1 MKEPAVLLTDLSF
14 FYDNIPAL
22 AKINLEISHGS
33 FVGIMGP
40 NGGGKTTLLKLLMGF
55 LNPSEGK
62 VRVFGKPP
70 AEIRTR
76 IGYVPQ
82 FHRADRDF
90 PISVLDL
97 VLLGALAKTSLWGS
111 YPAAVKEKAE
121 SLIEELG
128 LAAHMK
134 KPFGSL
140 SGGFAQRALLAR
152 ALLSD
157 PDLLLLDEPTAN
169 IDPPSSAAILNRLQL
184 LKGTKTILLVTHDLA
199 TIVERV
205 ETVLCVQTQATS
217 YLPTQVC
224 EHFALGL
231 YHTPL
236 LGIPK
241 QKKGHVAEHAAAR

>member
-1 MKEPAVLLTDLSF
+1 
-14 FYDNIPAL
+14 
-22 AKINLEISHGS
+22 
-33 FVGIMGP
+33 
-40 NGGGKTTLLKLLMGF
+40 
-55 LNPSEGK
+55 
-62 VRVFGKPP
+62 
-70 AEIRTR
+70 
-76 IGYVPQ
+76 
-82 FHRADRDF
+82 
-90 PISVLDL
+90 
-97 VLLGALAKTSLWGS
+97 
-111 YPAAVKEKAE
+111 
-121 SLIEELG
+121 
-128 LAAHMK
+128 MK